1 MKRIVD
7 TEVCKLSNCPFACK
21 GNDNHDGVVMID
33 GACLKA
39 VVTRKPKSEVCISNV
54 SIRVAKK

>member
-21 GNDNHDGVVMID
+21 GNEKHSEVTIID
-33 GACLKA
+33 GTCLKA
-39 VVTRKPKSEVCISNV
+39 LVMRKPKSEVCISNV
-54 SIRVAKK
+54 SIRVSKK